1 MFTEQVEVKAK
12 KLVIEGSPFP
22 YSYPESLEEAL
33 TADGEDKVYK
43 LYIQQRKIRF
53 MDSKRKEVTGGGIP
67 KELIA
72 ALKNAPKE
80 YLAKLLADL
89 DIDLD

>member
-33 TADGEDKVYK
+33 TQDGEEKVYK
-43 LYIQQRKIRF
+43 LYVQQRKIRW
-53 MDSKRKEVTGGGIP
+53 MDSKRRELTGGGIP
-67 KELIA
+67 KELLIA
-72 ALKNAPKE
+72 LRSAPKE
-80 YLAKLLADL
+80 YLAKLLADM

>member
-12 KLVIEGSPFP
+12 GQVLEGSPFA

-33 TADGEDKVYK
+33 TQDGEEKVYK
-43 LYIQQRKIRF
+43 LYVQQRKIRW
-53 MDSKRKEVTGGGIP
+53 MDSKRRELTGGGIP
-67 KELIA
+67 KELLIA
-72 ALKNAPKE
+72 LRSAPKE
-80 YLAKLLADL
+80 YLAKLLADM